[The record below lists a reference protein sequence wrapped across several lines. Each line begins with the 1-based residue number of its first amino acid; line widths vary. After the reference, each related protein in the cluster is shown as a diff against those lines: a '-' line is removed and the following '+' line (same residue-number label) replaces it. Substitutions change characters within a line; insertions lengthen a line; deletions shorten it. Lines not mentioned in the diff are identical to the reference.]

1 MTEELNLVTDLAVIL
16 IAAGVFTVISKALK
30 QPLILGYIVAGF
42 IVSPHLGLLPSLT
55 STAAVE
61 QWSEI
66 GIIFLLFALGLEFSF
81 KKLLKVGSK
90 ALITAGTNCIGMFI
104 MGMATGSA
112 MGWSMMES
120 VFLGGLLSMSSTTII
135 IKAYDDLGL
144 KQKPYAA
151 LIFGILVVEDL
162 IAILLLVLLSTMAVA
177 GKFAG
182 GEMLWNLGKLL
193 FFLVLWFVVGIFAIP
208 TLLSKARRYLNDE
221 IMLIIAVG
229 MCFGMVALAST
240 VGFSSALG
248 AFVMGSILA
257 ETVEGEHIAKLL
269 RGIKDLFGAIFFVS
283 VGMMVDPVVIG
294 QHWGSVLTITLVAMG
309 GILLFSTI
317 GSLLSGAG
325 LDNSVHTGFS
335 LAQLGEFSFII
346 ASTGCALGVMREF
359 IYPVIIAVSVITT
372 FTTPYMIKAADPAV
386 DWLKRKLPPDL
397 IAKISPQQDDS
408 ASSAAEQNTWK
419 MLLRSYAV
427 RVVLY
432 GVVLIAVLLVSRT
445 YLDRLILMVLPTLG
459 ETAVNWINLIIT
471 LTIMTPFLYGMAVN
485 NGSISRYANKLLKEK
500 DSNKWP
506 ILSMMVSR
514 ILIATGF
521 IVAAILGNFHLAG
534 WSMLVVIAAGII
546 FFLVAKMS
554 FNRFSRLERLFIDN
568 LNFKDEMERRSRP
581 VTTSVSEKM
590 SGKDVHIESITIDA
604 ESEFVGK
611 SLREMPFRHTTGVNI
626 LKIRRGSRN
635 ILIPS
640 GDEVIYPYDTLL
652 AVGTS
657 EQIEAFSRMMNEC
670 RESHKA
676 EPDPEFSVETVT
688 LTQESFL
695 TGKDLKTLKMRESRC
710 MVISVLHSADGREEF
725 ITNPGPDFTF
735 CPGDTV
741 WIAGDKAS
749 CMFFKD

>member
-229 MCFGMVALAST
+229 MCFGMVALASA

-397 IAKISPQQDDS
+397 IARISPQQDDS

-626 LKIRRGSRN
+626 LKIRRGSIN